1 MNNLYHK
8 VAIASVCTALSFT
21 LGANKEAKAA
31 TFTLTMD
38 SSGTSDGMSF
48 IVWDTDQ
55 DGLGNNV
62 YGGAVSHPVGI
73 RRGEGFVEE
82 YRTFYEF
89 NIAQLSLGSNTVIS
103 SAIFQ
108 GASNS
113 PVGGEGTMALFGYVG
128 NYQPDLSDFARET
141 YYIPSRPSD
150 FPNGTFSYDV
160 TSFIQQII
168 SNNAFAGFG
177 ARSAY
182 LEDPFYVELNRFAN
196 LTITTVDV
204 AEPVPE
210 PTTIFGSAIALGVGG
225 WLKRKK
231 LSQQNK
237 ITSQH

>member
-1 MNNLYHK
+1 MSNLYHK
-8 VAIASVCTALSFT
+8 VIVASVCTALSFT
-21 LGANKEAKAA
+21 LGTNKEAKAA

-38 SSGTSDGMSF
+38 SSPASDGTSF

-55 DGLGNNV
+55 DGLGNRL
-62 YGGAVSHPVGI
+62 YGGAVSRPVGI

-82 YRTFYEF
+82 YRSFYEF

-103 SAIFQ
+103 NAIFQ

-113 PVGGEGTMALFGYVG
+113 PVGSGATMALFGYVG
-128 NYQPDLSDFARET
+128 NYQHDLSDFERET
-141 YYIPSRPSD
+141 YYIPSRPRD

-160 TSFIQQII
+160 TPFIQQII
-168 SNNAFAGFG
+168 SNNNAFAGFG

-182 LEDPFYVELNRFAN
+182 REDPFHVELDRFAS
-196 LTITTVDV
+196 LTITTV

-210 PTTIFGSAIALGVGG
+210 PSTIFGSAIGLCLGG

-237 ITSQH
+237 TGPQL